1 MEEYLHSF
9 HLLLKKQLHF
19 SLHIRVYLNTT
30 IKLVNCNRNGDI
42 KITHERIAKCTI
54 NVKIDI
60 ENQKE
65 DRKIDLV
72 SFLSR

>member
-19 SLHIRVYLNTT
+19 SLDISVYLNTT
-30 IKLVNCNRNGDI
+30 IKLVNCNGDI

-65 DRKIDLV
+65 DRKIDLL
-72 SFLSR
+72 SFL